1 MTERLLLVS
10 DTHGDLRSILS
21 YIRRTPGI
29 DRILHLGDHAWDAEE
44 MQQMLGR
51 VVLGVRGNNDW
62 GSPAP
67 WEYPLFVEGFSLLLT
82 HGHRYGVHF
91 DRLPLVQHAREQLAD
106 IVLYGHTHRFAVEQI
121 QSIWAINPGSP
132 SRPYDGVPGCA
143 ILTLTKG
150 EEPHVEHV
158 TLDAE

>member
-67 WEYPLFVEGFSLLLT
+67 RNTPFLLRAFRCCSPTVIVMVSILTVCRLSNTRENNLPTLCFMVTPTALLSNKSNRFGQLIPDRRAVLMMVRPAAPFSL
-82 HGHRYGVHF
+82 
-91 DRLPLVQHAREQLAD
+91 
-106 IVLYGHTHRFAVEQI
+106 
-121 QSIWAINPGSP
+121 
-132 SRPYDGVPGCA
+132 
-143 ILTLTKG
+143 
-150 EEPHVEHV
+150 
-158 TLDAE
+158 